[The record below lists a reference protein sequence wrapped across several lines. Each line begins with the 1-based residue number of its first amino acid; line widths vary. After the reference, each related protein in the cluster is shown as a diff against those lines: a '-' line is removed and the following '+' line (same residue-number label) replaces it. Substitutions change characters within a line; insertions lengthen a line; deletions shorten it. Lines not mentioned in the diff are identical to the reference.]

1 VTVGQKVFINAQWLR
16 EKNHTLVWLEMAKV
30 LNNLLAQALID
41 IISG

>member
-1 VTVGQKVFINAQWLR
+1 VTVGQKVFINAQWLS
-16 EKNHTLVWLEMAKV
+16 EKNHTKVWLEMAKV